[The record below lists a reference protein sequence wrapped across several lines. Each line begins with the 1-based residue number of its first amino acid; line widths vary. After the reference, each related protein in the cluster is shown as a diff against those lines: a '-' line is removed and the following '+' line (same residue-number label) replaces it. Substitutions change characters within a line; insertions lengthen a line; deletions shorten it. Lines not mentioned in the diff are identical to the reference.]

1 MGEFMRY
8 ENSKEPVMRGFI
20 VMAMFA
26 VSLAQADL
34 RDYTEVRDLV
44 LDTAGLAEFVIDA
57 GAGSLVVTGVDGAAA
72 IAVTATII
80 VEDKNDEEAQKL
92 IAKRLDL
99 KLERD
104 GDRAKLESGFN
115 EGLRWNSNARID
127 LEVSMPAGIALRV
140 DDGSGSTIIRDV
152 AGDVHVDDGS
162 GSLDV
167 TNAGSVVVDDG
178 SGSIKIIAAAG
189 DVYVDDGSGTIEIR
203 GVGGSVTIDDGS
215 GTIRVDDVEQDLIIK
230 DSGSGGLTYT
240 NVRGSVEGDI

>member
-1 MGEFMRY
+1 
-8 ENSKEPVMRGFI
+8 MRGLI

-34 RDYTEVRDLV
+34 KDYTEVRDLA
-44 LDTAGLAEFVIDA
+44 LETTGLAEFVIDA

-80 VEDKNDEEAQKL
+80 VEDKNDEEAQEL

-104 GDRAKLESGFN
+104 GDRAILRSGFDS
-115 EGLRWNSNARID
+115 GWSWDGNATID
-127 LEVSMPAGIALRV
+127 LDVRMPAGLALEV
-140 DDGSGSTIIRDV
+140 DDGSGSMTITDV
-152 AGDVHVDDGS
+152 TADVFIDDGS
-162 GSLDV
+162 GSMQI
-167 TNAGSVVVDDG
+167 TNAGSVTVDDG
-178 SGSIKIIAAAG
+178 SGSIKITTAAG

-203 GVGGSVTIDDGS
+203 GVGGSVKIDDGS
-215 GTIRVDDVEQDLIIK
+215 GSIRVDDVEQDLIIK